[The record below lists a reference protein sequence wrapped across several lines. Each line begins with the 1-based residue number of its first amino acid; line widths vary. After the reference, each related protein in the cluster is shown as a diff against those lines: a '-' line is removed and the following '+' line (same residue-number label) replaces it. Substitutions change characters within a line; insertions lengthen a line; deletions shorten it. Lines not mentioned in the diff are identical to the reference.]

1 MYNKKEKIFKKR
13 TNIKNIKKIRV
24 FVEFCRTIYVDIG
37 GIYDII
43 FTLNRFDKRKIFI
56 FLYIFIL
63 HLNIT
68 MQRKKVDY
76 GENNV
81 RTIYELVKANR
92 RTWS

>member
-24 FVEFCRTIYVDIG
+24 FVEFCRTIYVDIC

-63 HLNIT
+63 HLNII

-81 RTIYELVKANR
+81 RTIYELIKTNR
-92 RTWS
+92 RTRG